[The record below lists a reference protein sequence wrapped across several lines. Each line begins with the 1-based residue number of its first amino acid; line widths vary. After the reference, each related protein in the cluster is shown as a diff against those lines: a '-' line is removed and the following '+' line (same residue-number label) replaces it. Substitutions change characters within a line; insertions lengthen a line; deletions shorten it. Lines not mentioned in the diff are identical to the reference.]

1 MEGSIRKRGAKSW
14 EITLDLG
21 RDENGKRDRRYF
33 TVRGTKKQAQQRQ
46 RELLTELD
54 GGAVPSS
61 ERIKMRDW
69 LDRWMLDCIVGHQS
83 EATRER
89 YGGIIKN
96 HLKPS
101 VGHIELRKLSPMQ
114 VQSLQ
119 QKLLQDGMHPKGV
132 NLVRTV
138 LSGSMNHALSLEMIM
153 RNPVSATKAPPD
165 PDHEVQPAPM
175 EAVLVMLRLAADEED
190 WVYPALHMLVYTGVR
205 RGELLGLR
213 WDHIDLDSGEVRIEY
228 SLVRRSNKLILT
240 KPKTAKGVRT
250 INLDAGTVEVMRR
263 YRARQERHKA
273 AMAGAYED
281 NGVVFADELGRWLN
295 PMRLTRVVAS
305 LAKKV
310 GHPEAQPH
318 NLRHFHATVSLKRE
332 HNIAV
337 VSQRLGHANPAITL
351 KVYSH
356 VMPGWQQ
363 ELADDFA
370 GTMDESQKAL
380 QQDVAGH
387 EKLDDQKE

>member
-240 KPKTAKGVRT
+240 KPKTAEGVRT

-273 AMAGAYED
+273 AMVGAYED

>member
-1 MEGSIRKRGAKSW
+1 MLRRNQRHAAIDESPVQCDRSNPWKEASGNAAQKNW

-21 RDENGKRDRRYF
+21 RDDKGKRDRRYF
-33 TVRGTKKQAQQRQ
+33 TVRGTKKQAQQRL

-69 LDRWMLDCIVGHQS
+69 LDRWMLDRIVGHQS
-83 EATRER
+83 QATEDR

-101 VGHIELRKLSPMQ
+101 VGHIELSKLSPGH
-114 VQSLQ
+114 VQSMQ

-175 EAVLVMLRLAADEED
+175 EAVLGMLRLAADEED

-205 RGELLGLR
+205 RGELLALC
-213 WDHIDLDSGEVRIEY
+213 WDHIDLDSGEVSITH
-228 SLVRRSNKLILT
+228 SLGRRSKGLIR
-240 KPKTAKGVRT
+240 KQPKTARSIRT
-250 INLDAGTVEVMRR
+250 INLDARTVDVMRQHK
-263 YRARQERHKA
+263 ASQERHKA

-281 NGVVFADELGRWLN
+281 KGVVFADEL
-295 PMRLTRVVAS
+295 
-305 LAKKV
+305 
-310 GHPEAQPH
+310 
-318 NLRHFHATVSLKRE
+318 
-332 HNIAV
+332 
-337 VSQRLGHANPAITL
+337 
-351 KVYSH
+351 
-356 VMPGWQQ
+356 
-363 ELADDFA
+363 A
-370 GTMDESQKAL
+370 GGSTPCA
-380 QQDVAGH
+380 
-387 EKLDDQKE
+387 

>member
-21 RDENGKRDRRYF
+21 RDDNGKRDRRYF
-33 TVRGTKKQAQQRQ
+33 TVRGTKKQAQQRL

-69 LDRWMLDCIVGHQS
+69 LDRWMLDRIVGHQS
-83 EATRER
+83 QATEDR

-101 VGHIELRKLSPMQ
+101 VGHIELSKLSPGH
-114 VQSLQ
+114 VQSMQ

-175 EAVLVMLRLAADEED
+175 EAVLGMLRLAANEEV

-205 RGELLGLR
+205 RGELLALC
-213 WDHIDLDSGEVRIEY
+213 WDHIDLDSGEVSIAH
-228 SLVRRSNKLILT
+228 SLGRRSKGLIR
-240 KPKTAKGVRT
+240 KQPKTARSIRI
-250 INLDAGTVEVMRR
+250 INLDARTVDVMRQHK
-263 YRARQERHKA
+263 ARQERHKA

-281 NGVVFADELGRWLN
+281 EGVVFADELGRWLN
-295 PMRLTRVVAS
+295 PMRLTRVVTS
-305 LAKKV
+305 LGKKV
-310 GHPEAQPH
+310 GHPEAKPH

-332 HNIAV
+332 NNIAV
-337 VSQRLGHANPAITL
+337 VSQRLGHANSAITL

-370 GTMDESQKAL
+370 RTMDESQKEL
-380 QQDVAGH
+380 EQDAEDD
-387 EKLDDQKE
+387 EKLDDAEE

>member
-21 RDENGKRDRRYF
+21 RDDNGKRDRRYF
-33 TVRGTKKQAQQRQ
+33 TVHGTKKQAQQRL

-54 GGAVPSS
+54 GGTVPSA
-61 ERIKMRDW
+61 ERIKVRDW
-69 LDRWMLDCIVGHQS
+69 LDRWMLDCIVGRQS
-83 EATRER
+83 QATEDR

-101 VGHIELRKLSPMQ
+101 VGHIELRKLSPGH
-114 VQSLQ
+114 VQSMQ

-175 EAVLVMLRLAADEED
+175 EAVLGMMRLAADEED

-205 RGELLGLR
+205 RGELLALR
-213 WDHIDLDSGEVRIEY
+213 WDHVDLDSGEVRIAY
-228 SLVRRSNKLILT
+228 SLGRRSKGLIR
-240 KPKTAKGVRT
+240 KQPKTARGIRT
-250 INLDAGTVEVMRR
+250 INLDARTVDVMRQHK
-263 YRARQERHKA
+263 ARQERHKA

-281 NGVVFADELGRWLN
+281 DGVVFADELGRWLN
-295 PMRLTRVVAS
+295 PMRLTRVVKR
-305 LAKKV
+305 LGKKV
-310 GHPEAQPH
+310 GHPEAKPH

-332 HNIAV
+332 NNIAV
-337 VSQRLGHANPAITL
+337 VSQRLGHANSAITL

-370 GTMDESQKAL
+370 RTMDESQKEL
-380 QQDVAGH
+380 EQDDEGD
-387 EKLDDQKE
+387 EKLDDEEE